1 MTSNTPT
8 IRPEQPGDEAGIRQI
23 LTAAF
28 PTDLEARLVDDLRA
42 ASQPTISL
50 VATRDDR
57 IVGHI
62 AFSPVTLDGVAV
74 GLGLAPVAVAPEFQ
88 RQGFGSALITAGLAL
103 ARQSAAPLVVILGD
117 PAYYARFG
125 FRPAEVWN
133 LHDDYGG
140 GEAFQAI
147 VFDESAVTAEGGLV
161 RYSPEFAIFDTK

>member
-1 MTSNTPT
+1 MTSNIPT

-28 PTDLEARLVDDLRA
+28 PTPLEARLVDDLRA
-42 ASQPTISL
+42 AAQLKISL
-50 VATRDDR
+50 VTTRDDR

-62 AFSPVTLDGVAV
+62 AFSPVTLAGIAV
-74 GLGLAPVAVAPEFQ
+74 GLGLAPAAVAPEFQ

-103 ARQSAAPLVVILGD
+103 ARQSAAPLIVVLGD

-125 FRPAEVWN
+125 FRPASTWN
-133 LHDDYGG
+133 LHDEYGG

-147 VFDESAVTAEGGLV
+147 VFDPSVVTAEGGLV
-161 RYSPEFAIFDTK
+161 RYGMEFEIFDTK